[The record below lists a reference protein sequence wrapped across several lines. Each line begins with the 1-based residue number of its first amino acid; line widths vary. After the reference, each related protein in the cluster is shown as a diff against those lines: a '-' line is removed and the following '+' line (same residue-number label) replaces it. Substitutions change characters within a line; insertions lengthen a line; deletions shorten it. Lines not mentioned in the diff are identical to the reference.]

1 MTDRLTLAHALEQ
14 GGIGREAAESIATE
28 IYDAIRTN
36 VATKTDLGE
45 LESHL
50 KADIAA
56 LEAATKTDLAA
67 LENRMLLRLGR
78 MIAVATGLIIGA
90 TATAT
95 GVILHYLPHA

>member
-14 GGIGREAAESIATE
+14 GGIARDAAESIATE

-36 VATKTDLGE
+36 VATKTD
-45 LESHL
+45 
-50 KADIAA
+50 IAA
-56 LEAATKTDLAA
+56 LQADLAA
-67 LENRMLLRLGR
+67 LENRMLWRLGR
-78 MIAVATGLIIGA
+78 MIAVATTGLVIAA

>member
-36 VATKTDLGE
+36 VATKTDL
-45 LESHL
+45 
-50 KADIAA
+50 
-56 LEAATKTDLAA
+56 AA

-78 MIAVATGLIIGA
+78 MIAVATGLIIAA